1 VLVIDPSIDMPVG
14 FSSMILWNRS
24 WDKAN
29 KHEREYKKLDI
40 TEKESYRWITSAIKT
55 KEVLS
60 EADSMTI
67 IGDRESDIY
76 EVFAIVPDNKTHL
89 LIRIR
94 NDRGLSEGIT
104 LNKKIS
110 SSRVRSIYEFDVSK
124 GKNRTKHTAKM
135 ALKWEKV
142 SLLTL

>member
-1 VLVIDPSIDMPVG
+1 
-14 FSSMILWNRS
+14 MILWNRS

-29 KHEREYKKLDI
+29 KHEREYWKLDI

-60 EADSMTI
+60 EADSITI

-89 LIRIR
+89 LIRTRI
-94 NDRGLSEGIT
+94 DRGLSEGIT

-110 SSRVRSIYEFDVSK
+110 SSPVRSIYEFDVSK

-142 SLLTL
+142 KLCHPSRKPMKGDKALLSPI

>member
-1 VLVIDPSIDMPVG
+1 MEQI
-14 FSSMILWNRS
+14 
-24 WDKAN
+24 WDKEN

-40 TEKESYRWITSAIKT
+40 TEKESYRWIASALKT
-55 KEVLS
+55 IESLS

-89 LIRIR
+89 LIRTHI
-94 NDRGLSEGIT
+94 DRVLSEGIK

-124 GKNRTKHTAKM
+124 GKNRTNIQ
-135 ALKWEKV
+135 LRC
-142 SLLTL
+142 LLNGRK